1 MGGRRLSRTSSS
13 IRLAARGYVTGVPY
27 AAPFGV
33 RGSMRWYEGVAG
45 HSPLEGVGA
54 YRACRRCGEL
64 DVAPPGSIR
73 VKSRKIDTIV
83 KSWKILQPAALG
95 TSGNLD
101 SVGSA
106 IATQGE
112 TSPTLYTRV

>member
-1 MGGRRLSRTSSS
+1 
-13 IRLAARGYVTGVPY
+13 
-27 AAPFGV
+27 
-33 RGSMRWYEGVAG
+33 MRWYEGVAG

-64 DVAPPGSIR
+64 DVAPPGSIC

-83 KSWKILQPAALG
+83 KFWKILQPAALG

-112 TSPTLYTRV
+112 TSPTLYTWV